1 VTRFREHLEA
11 HGGKAS
17 NVKFICCDMGKGFL
31 SGIRDEFPDAVVT
44 CDKYHVMQHMSLA
57 VDRARRHEW
66 NVLREEGRLKEAQ
79 Y

>member
-1 VTRFREHLEA
+1 
-11 HGGKAS
+11 
-17 NVKFICCDMGKGFL
+17 MGKGFL